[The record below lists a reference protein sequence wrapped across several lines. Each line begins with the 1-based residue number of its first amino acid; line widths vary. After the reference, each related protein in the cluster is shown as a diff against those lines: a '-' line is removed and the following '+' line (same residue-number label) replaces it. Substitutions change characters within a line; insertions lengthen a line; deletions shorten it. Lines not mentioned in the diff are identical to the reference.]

1 MTGNLRKSEKICKK
15 ADMSRKSSLT
25 ISQTVLN
32 FVMYVEKLSR
42 KQESEKIRTLCG
54 FA

>member
-1 MTGNLRKSEKICKK
+1 MK
-15 ADMSRKSSLT
+15 ADMSRKSSIT
-25 ISQTVLN
+25 TSQTVLN

-42 KQESEKIRTLCG
+42 KQESEKVRTLCG

>member
-1 MTGNLRKSEKICKK
+1 MTGNLRKREKICTK

-32 FVMYVEKLSR
+32 FVMYVEKNRR
-42 KQESEKIRTLCG
+42 KSVHCVGLPEYY
-54 FA
+54 